1 MVSVDVLSVAIRALS
16 FVALFQAT
24 GLALF
29 YVLLGHLYPASQPNL
44 IHIGVRSALTGIV
57 LVLGHQLLAGAR
69 MAGEFTGMTDLSM
82 QLIGLQSSSGVANM
96 IRIAGLIVIAVA
108 MRREHVVW
116 KSAGVLL
123 VVLSFIY
130 TGHTSN
136 NADHWLLAPVLMLH
150 LLAGIFWFGGFMPL
164 YLVSQNTSGRGLSA
178 LIGAFSAIAVWLV
191 PSMALAGVVMAIVLL
206 PDANSFQTT
215 YGRLLL
221 LKVTVFALLMG
232 LATLNKWRFSPG
244 IARGEWHAVRA
255 FRLSVSVEY
264 VLIVC
269 VLILTAVMTGL
280 FSPEG

>member
-1 MVSVDVLSVAIRALS
+1 MSVDVLSVAIRALS

-44 IHIGVRSALTGIV
+44 IRIGVRSALTGIV

-69 MAGEFTGMTDLSM
+69 MTGEFTGMTDLSM
-82 QLIGLQSSSGVANM
+82 QLLGLQSSSGVANM

-108 MRREHVVW
+108 MRRDHVIW

-130 TGHTSN
+130 TGHTSSN
-136 NADHWLLAPVLMLH
+136 SYRWLLMPMLMLH
-150 LLAGIFWFGGFMPL
+150 LLAGIFWFGSLMPL
-164 YLVSQNTSGRGLSA
+164 YLMSSNTSGREASE
-178 LIGAFSAIAVWLV
+178 LIGAFSAIAFWLV
-191 PSMALAGVVMAIVLL
+191 PSMALAGVVMAFVLL
-206 PDANSFQTT
+206 PDANSFQTP

-221 LKVTVFALLMG
+221 LKVTVFTLLMG
-232 LATLNKWRFSPG
+232 FAALNKWRFSPG
-244 IARGEWHAVRA
+244 IASGEQHAVRA
-255 FRLSVSVEY
+255 LRLSVSVEY

>member
-1 MVSVDVLSVAIRALS
+1 MSVDVLSVAIRALS

-29 YVLLGHLYPASQPNL
+29 YVLLGHLHPASQPNL
-44 IHIGVRSALTGIV
+44 IRIGVCSALTGIV

-69 MAGEFTGMTDLSM
+69 MTDEFTGMTDLSM
-82 QLIGLQSSSGVANM
+82 QLLGLQSSSGLANM

-108 MRREHVVW
+108 MRRENVIW

-136 NADHWLLAPVLMLH
+136 NADHWLLAPVLILH
-150 LLAGIFWFGGFMPL
+150 LLAGIFWFGSLIPL
-164 YLVSQNTSGRGLSA
+164 YLVSSNTSGREASA
-178 LIGAFSAIAVWLV
+178 LIDAFSAIAVWLM
-191 PSMALAGVVMAIVLL
+191 PSMALAGMVMAFVLL
-206 PDANSFQTT
+206 PDANSFQTP

-221 LKVTVFALLMG
+221 LKVTVFTLLMG
-232 LATLNKWRFSPG
+232 FAAFNKWRFSPG
-244 IARGEWHAVRA
+244 IASGEQHSVRS
-255 FRLSVSVEY
+255 FCLSVSVVY

-280 FSPEG
+280 FSPES